1 MCYLLIL
8 FFIVTTCFLSFMGGG
23 QLPLSL
29 PDINGDSSG
38 NAVTS
43 IPLEI
48 PEGTKGL
55 TPELSFSYHSGS
67 GNGLLGRGWALSGAG
82 YIKRDLGYGIN
93 YNSTDRFLSS
103 DYGQLVDS
111 LGNRSVYYTEEE
123 SYVSF
128 YPQGDAGQGP
138 TGFIA
143 YDTEGT
149 RYTFGG
155 VNAQLTHP
163 NGAVRIWGLAE
174 VKEAHGETIQY
185 EWIVNQGELYPSKIT
200 YAGGKR
206 YIQFEYEGRSDAYPE
221 YSEKAY
227 TLKNWRLSRVKFY
240 SDDSLV
246 HSYILSY
253 GSEPGTGDS
262 LLTKVEFKKDS
273 LLSLSTH
280 LPLEFS
286 YTPRH
291 SGIMTKLNAGG
302 ATPLSNGYGSEID
315 MEDRGYQLIKQI
327 IFAVITMKA
336 TQPSKNQA
344 REDKFKNKMTPSF
357 YPKAAGGSSDG
368 FDFNALNVD
377 VNRYNPDTQY
387 IARYPIGNKNRDMCN
402 WGPLA
407 CICTVFPMC
416 PPAVRIK
423 CGEYTFFGMDSC
435 NNGVLSPSRSNF
447 ATDINGDGI
456 SEFSRMLGKMDGD
469 QIYIRTNDFIT
480 GASFDSP
487 RFPIKYNTYSDTAD
501 IDGDGKTDF
510 LYERSGV
517 LHVAYSNGSGLDN
530 PIAYPQV
537 LLTQSSQ
544 NYTRTSNYSP
554 TDYAVDI
561 NRDGRA
567 DFVHFYDNRMSIYLS
582 VGRGFQ
588 SERVIWYG
596 GNRSPVQETMDTNP
610 FIAHRMNQFS
620 DIDGD
625 GIPEHLHILNVNPP
639 PEQSQLSAVK
649 TRHDQE
655 LAAADAERQ
664 AYKDQVNNVL
674 SGWQTATNDL
684 AMKLHPDQRGLYW
697 DLAGRPG
704 EATQEQR
711 DELAK
716 SVDRQFSEDKMKE
729 ITERQ
734 ANELD
739 QEIDRIKSANL
750 DSSIYHLIVTKLIL
764 AENRMEQFA
773 IALPR
778 DAVGAGGKNW
788 LVDVNK
794 DGLPDLLSLTNRNS
808 HFNPY
813 DYGTE
818 DPYTFTN
825 QVKVIMNTGGNF
837 DTGNVIV
844 SGLSTVIKPDRFAE
858 KNDPYME
865 KAQSFD
871 FTDIDENG
879 TLDFVVKEM
888 GNLSYHVYYGQ
899 GNGQFSGR
907 FDFAVESE
915 EIVASRFEDRNEDGI
930 PDFFYQYGKN
940 AVTRQLVLD
949 SPAVTGGLLKRVI
962 NGVNGAEA
970 VLNYNWKKSVSGA
983 VLKGTGSYSTSLP
996 NQAPQMLFTSVSN
1009 TKGAGLPIE
1018 STDYSYS
1025 NSRYKPGDLDTSIN
1039 YGFESVTERNYIN
1052 GGFVGRTV
1060 TSFIQNSTFP
1070 GMVASK
1076 ESYAGNDSLVERE
1089 AYAYTNYTPHGGTK
1103 LKLPTTVTTMVYEN
1117 GQVKDQKTQSITYQS
1132 AFAYEPSVVEE
1143 TWNGRVTRKE
1153 MSYQANGSLQ
1163 ILAQAIEN
1171 KIYIDGG
1178 LVEHTKQ
1185 TYQAADLATQS
1196 KLVGNGEW
1204 YTSIYTYDGIGNVS
1218 SVTDSLGRTLSY
1230 EYGDLTRSKPTV
1242 VRNALGQST
1251 TTVFDPQTD
1260 LEISVEDSNG
1270 NKVES
1275 EYDAYDRKTKTII
1288 NGNTLESYDY
1298 SFDGSLIT
1306 LTKTT
1311 HTDEGD
1317 VWVKEIKDLFD
1328 QTIKT
1333 ESLAVD
1339 GYTFT
1344 EEIRYDNKGREIQK
1358 SNRYLTGDSPVWT
1371 LTSYYPVNEDT
1382 SERPKQIISYTGEV
1396 SEFTYGLRK
1405 TTANT
1410 SYQSEIIRS
1419 EEVTTDDFGQLAT
1432 KSMQGETLSYV
1443 YNSQGKLIRITDPG
1457 SGITTIQYDIG
1468 GRKTSQ
1474 TDSNSGT
1481 TTYTYNVAGELLT
1494 QVDARG
1500 ITHRYETD
1508 HLGRVTKLIAGS
1520 ENPILFEY
1528 DRSNSIATSNI
1539 IGRLSKVTDET
1550 GITEFAYDRKGNIIA
1565 EKRILDDLQVI
1576 FQRTYDAFD
1585 RIKTTKYPEGT
1596 LVRNHY
1602 TGTGQLG
1609 FLTMDSHDGNS
1620 LNHTVVSYEGPKR
1633 DGNGYYI
1640 ERKTGNGIL
1649 TKIEFD
1655 PLRGRPLSYQTRL
1668 KDNTLEQSVNMSYDA
1683 KGNIASIQDQMNE
1696 SRNQSFE
1703 YDNLNRVTKA
1713 MGKYGE
1719 EGYTYQRNGNLTK
1732 KGAFTYSYDNPN
1744 HIHAV
1749 TKVNSANTGIL
1760 SYSYDEIGNMIQ
1772 RNGDTYRYNAQGKLA
1787 EVVSSGGDRFEY
1799 KYDFAGNRIKKTLL
1813 NLGTVTYSFG
1823 NSYEIYRSPG
1833 QPEKH
1838 TMFVIGAQGDL
1849 AAQYS
1854 RSDANLIQSL
1864 ASTDW
1869 MVNPFCKDV
1878 TIDCT
1883 KYWENRI
1890 GFNFITIL
1898 ADTNVYVNG
1907 KLKEGHRGIPWLLLT
1922 MALFVYVYK
1931 TKEGHLPEVKDSF
1944 ERKAISEAFGISFL
1958 PTTSIFFQKQLPR
1971 YVTSLLVVIFSFTS
1985 TVGCFPLL
1993 LGGGEGE
2000 TGTPIWLLGMTG
2012 VPATTQSVADEN
2024 SGSGGSGGSGSAGN
2038 ARVDGMY
2045 FYHPD
2050 HLGSVTMITDGNGNV
2065 LAGGERGGKSHITYK
2080 PYGEILRTDSYG
2092 PDITKFK
2099 YTGQEEDKE
2108 TGLYYY
2114 KARYYDAS
2122 LGRFLTN
2129 DNMIFPGQTQGMNRS
2144 MYVEGNPV
2152 KYKDPSGNRIS
2163 NSWMMAA
2170 VAYAMVKDDNSMGSL
2185 QKGAWIVSAYN
2196 AGRAKDINRRQG
2208 YQNWEISRGLD
2219 WYVDKTMG
2227 AVDKFTDFFKKYDPA
2242 TWMYRSL
2249 RDGRF
2254 DGHKNDKRNKRRD
2267 YYLHSLAAILCP
2279 TATGSKN
2286 SAACSLIA
2294 NSYFQK
2300 FADPGME
2307 SAKDNVIGQLLDR
2320 AFCNAGYSAVFSNTT
2335 TYIYTSIINLFFPS
2349 GSGSGISKTEPGN
2362 DCAIKPGGSAV
2373 TAAPPQG

>member
-1 MCYLLIL
+1 
-8 FFIVTTCFLSFMGGG
+8 MGGG
-23 QLPLSL
+23 QLPLPL

-67 GNGLLGRGWALSGAG
+67 GNGLLGRGWSLSGAG

-103 DYGQLVDS
+103 DHGQLVDS

-128 YPQGDAGQGP
+128 YPQGDSGQGP

-143 YDTEGT
+143 YDKEGT

-155 VNAQLTHP
+155 VGAQLTHP

-174 VKEAHGETIQY
+174 VREVHGETIQY

-227 TLKNWRLSRVKFY
+227 TLKNWRLNRVKFY

-291 SGIMTKLNAGG
+291 SGIMAKLNAGG

-327 IFAVITMKA
+327 IFAVISMKVS
-336 TQPSKNQA
+336 QPSKNQVK
-344 REDKFKNKMTPSF
+344 EDKLKNKMTPSF

-377 VNRYNPDTQY
+377 INRYNPETQY

-435 NNGVLSPSRSNF
+435 NNGVLSPNRSNF

-456 SEFSRMLGKMDGD
+456 SEFSRLLGKMDGD
-469 QIYIRTNDFIT
+469 QIYIRTNDFAT

-510 LYERSGV
+510 LYERSGI

-544 NYTRTSNYSP
+544 NYTRTSNY
-554 TDYAVDI
+554 TNRDYAVDV

-567 DFVHFYDNRMSIYLS
+567 DFIHFYDNRMSVYLS

-588 SERVIWYG
+588 SERVIWFTG
-596 GNRSPVQETMDTNP
+596 RSLVLETMDTNP

-639 PEQSQLSAVK
+639 PEQSQLSAVT

-664 AYKDQVNNVL
+664 AYKDQINHVVNGWGATEGVINAL
-674 SGWQTATNDL
+674 SL
-684 AMKLHPDQRGLYW
+684 KLHPDQRALYW
-697 DLAGRPG
+697 DLVSRPG
-704 EATQEQR
+704 EATQEQK
-711 DELAK
+711 DELYK
-716 SVDRQFSEDKMKE
+716 SVDRQFSEDVMKDL
-729 ITERQ
+729 TERQ
-734 ANELD
+734 ADELD
-739 QEIDRIKSANL
+739 QEINRIKNVSL
-750 DSSIYHLIVTKLIL
+750 DSSVYHLIVTKLIL
-764 AENRMEQFA
+764 AENRMDQFA

-813 DYGTE
+813 NYGTE

-825 QVKVIMNTGGNF
+825 QVKVIMNTGGSF

-949 SPAVTGGLLKRVI
+949 SPAVTGGLLKRVT
-962 NGVNGAEA
+962 NGVNGAET

-996 NQAPQMLFTSVSN
+996 NLAPQMLFTSVSSS
-1009 TKGAGLPIE
+1009 KGAGLPIE

-1025 NSRYKPGDLDTSIN
+1025 NSRYKPGDLDTSIS
-1039 YGFESVTERNYIN
+1039 YGFETVTERNYIN

-1060 TSFIQNSTFP
+1060 TSYIQNPTFP
-1070 GMVASK
+1070 GMVSSK
-1076 ESYAGNDSLVERE
+1076 ESYAGNDSLVERIAF
-1089 AYAYTNYTPHGGTK
+1089 AYSSYAPHGGTK
-1103 LKLPTTVTTMVYEN
+1103 LKLPTTITTMVYEN

-1143 TWNGRVTRKE
+1143 TWNGRTTRKE
-1153 MSYQANGSLQ
+1153 TSYQSNGSLQ
-1163 ILAQAIEN
+1163 ILAQPTEN
-1171 KIYIDGG
+1171 KTYIDGS

-1196 KLVGNGEW
+1196 RLVGNGEW

-1251 TTVFDPQTD
+1251 TTVFDPKSD
-1260 LEISVEDSNG
+1260 LEMSVVDSNG

-1275 EYDAYDRKTKTII
+1275 EYDTYDRKTKTII
-1288 NGNTLESYDY
+1288 NGETLESYDY
-1298 SFDGSLIT
+1298 SFDGSSIIA
-1306 LTKTT
+1306 TKTT

-1317 VWVKEIKDLFD
+1317 VWLKETKDLLG
-1328 QTIKT
+1328 QTTKT
-1333 ESLAVD
+1333 ESLAGD
-1339 GYTFT
+1339 GNTFT
-1344 EEIRYDNKGREIQK
+1344 EESRYDVKGREIQR
-1358 SNRYLTGDSPVWT
+1358 SNRYLTGDSPVWS
-1371 LTSYYPVNEDT
+1371 LTSYYLASEDT
-1382 SERPKQIISYTGEV
+1382 SERPRQIISYTGEV
-1396 SEFTYGLRK
+1396 SEFTYGLHK

-1410 SYQSEIIRS
+1410 SFQSEIIRS
-1419 EEVTTDDFGQLAT
+1419 EELITDDFGQLVT
-1432 KSMQGETLSYV
+1432 KSINGETMSYA
-1443 YNSQGKLIRITDPG
+1443 YSSQGKLIRVTDPG
-1457 SGITTIQYDIG
+1457 SGTTTMQYDIG

-1494 QVDARG
+1494 QADARG

-1508 HLGRVTKLIAGS
+1508 HLGRVTKLIPGS

-1528 DRSNSIATSNI
+1528 DRSNSVATTNV

-1550 GITEFAYDRKGNIIA
+1550 GITEFAYDRKGNVIA

-1585 RIKTTKYPEGT
+1585 RVKTTKYPEGT

-1655 PLRGRPLSYQTRL
+1655 PLRQRPLSYQTRL
-1668 KDNTLEQSVNMSYDA
+1668 KDNSLEQSVSMSYDA
-1683 KGNIASIQDQMNE
+1683 KGNIISIQDQMNE
-1696 SRNQSFE
+1696 SRNQNFE

-1713 MGKYGE
+1713 IGKYGE

-1749 TKVNSANTGIL
+1749 TKANSANTGIL

-1772 RNGDTYRYNAQGKLA
+1772 RNGDTYRYNAIGKLA

-1864 ASTDW
+1864 ASNDW

-1878 TIDCT
+1878 AIDCT

-1898 ADTNVYVNG
+1898 AETNLYVDG
-1907 KLKEGHRGIPWLLLT
+1907 KFREGHRGIPWLLLT
-1922 MALFVYVYK
+1922 IALFVYVYK

-1944 ERKAISEAFGISFL
+1944 AKKITSEAFGISFL
-1958 PTTSIFFQKQLPR
+1958 PATSVFFQKQLPR

-2045 FYHPD
+2045 FYHSD
-2050 HLGSVTMITDGNGNV
+2050 HLGSVTMVTDGNGNV

-2092 PDITKFK
+2092 PDIMKYK

-2122 LGRFLTN
+2122 LGRFLSN

-2170 VAYAMVKDDNSMGSL
+2170 VVYAMVKDDNSMGSL
-2185 QKGAWIVSAYN
+2185 QKGAWIAMAYKK
-2196 AGRAKDINRRQG
+2196 GRAKDINRRQD
-2208 YQNWEISRGLD
+2208 YQNWDISKGVD

-2227 AVDKFTDFFKKYDPA
+2227 AVNKFTDFFKKYHPVHA
-2242 TWMYRSL
+2242 
-2249 RDGRF
+2249 
-2254 DGHKNDKRNKRRD
+2254 
-2267 YYLHSLAAILCP
+2267 
-2279 TATGSKN
+2279 
-2286 SAACSLIA
+2286 
-2294 NSYFQK
+2294 
-2300 FADPGME
+2300 
-2307 SAKDNVIGQLLDR
+2307 LDR
-2320 AFCNAGYSAVFSNTT
+2320 ASREGRLDPERKGRRQAKKDYYYDTILTINCGPGGRLDGYSICVAIKNNYVNRYKDT
-2335 TYIYTSIINLFFPS
+2335 FPS
-2349 GSGSGISKTEPGN
+2349 GYITGRVLDAATSVPCGSGGSVGVQTTSNNYGSVTVTSIWSLFLNSIVNVLNQTSASGQIN
-2362 DCAIKPGGSAV
+2362 DNCTKNI
-2373 TAAPPQG
+2373 